1 MLNNVLRKCSS
12 SFLNSQTTVT
22 FSPRLFSQSSYLDQK
37 HNVNKKIVK
46 FKKHHK
52 PKPKKNPPEPEKPR
66 SELTEKYQSYV
77 ENLILATH
85 DELAS
90 IKERERLLA
99 ASLPDD
105 ILEVRSHVTCLLICH
120 LYICSCVAW
129 PSPTSG
135 WTWSTRAG
143 LKAASRRSVWGL
155 SGQTPTTLCPAGA
168 GGGSLPCIL

>member
-1 MLNNVLRKCSS
+1 MNLAHEMLNNVLRKCSS

-52 PKPKKNPPEPEKPR
+52 PKPKKNPPEPERPR

-105 ILEVRSHVTCLLICH
+105 ILEVRSHVTYHISH
-120 LYICSCVAW
+120 ITYHISHVTYHM
-129 PSPTSG
+129 SS
-135 WTWSTRAG
+135 
-143 LKAASRRSVWGL
+143 
-155 SGQTPTTLCPAGA
+155 QTHTPDVPV
-168 GGGSLPCIL
+168 SQYMQ